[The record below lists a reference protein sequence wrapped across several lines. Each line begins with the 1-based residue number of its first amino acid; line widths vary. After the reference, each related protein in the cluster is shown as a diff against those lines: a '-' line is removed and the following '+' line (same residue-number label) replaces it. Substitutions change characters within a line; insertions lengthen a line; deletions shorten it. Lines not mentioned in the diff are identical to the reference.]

1 MDKINNI
8 RNNITPSAS
17 LQKPCVSRPV
27 SLENFSPISI
37 DDLTKVVSSMKSYS
51 SPLDVV
57 PTALFKNVI
66 DTIGPCVLSIIHN

>member
-17 LQKPCVSRPV
+17 LQIPCVSRPV

-57 PTALFKNVI
+57 PTALFKILLTRLV
-66 DTIGPCVLSIIHN
+66 PVLSIINN